1 MNRKPALM
9 DIITMTIDPNIETT
23 ALLRLLH
30 LVSPSLP
37 TGGFAYSQG
46 LEWAVESGWIKDAD
60 TLENWLENILNS
72 AMVNV
77 DIALFSRLYQAAAQ
91 KKIQDFSKFT
101 SMVIACRETSE
112 LRMEEKNRGR
122 AMASILKDL
131 DIRFLAS
138 EKFKNWFEIA
148 STCQLAGFAVAA
160 AEWKIPSKIAAAG
173 YLWAWLENQVLSGIK
188 IIPLGQTAGQK
199 ILKRLA
205 VHIEGAVSKGIAINE
220 EDIGASLPAL
230 SIGSSCHET
239 QYTRLFRS

>member
-1 MNRKPALM
+1 
-9 DIITMTIDPNIETT
+9 MTIDQRMETT
-23 ALLRLLH
+23 ALLSLLH

-46 LEWAVESGWIKDAD
+46 LEWAVESGWIKDAKD
-60 TLENWLENILNS
+60 LENWLKNVLNS
-72 AMVNV
+72 SMANV
-77 DIALFSRLYQAAAQ
+77 DIALFSILYQAVAEKKLQTFSRCAA
-91 KKIQDFSKFT
+91 
-101 SMVIACRETSE
+101 MVLACRETSE

-131 DIRFLAS
+131 GIQSLKSTGS
-138 EKFKNWFEIA
+138 ENWHAIV
-148 STCQLAGFAVAA
+148 SSCQLAGFALAA
-160 AEWKIPSKIAAAG
+160 VEWKIPLKNAAAG
-173 YLWAWLENQVLSGIK
+173 YLWSWLESQVLSGIK

-199 ILKRLA
+199 VLKQLA
-205 VHIEGAVSKGIAINE
+205 AHVEQAVNKGMRINE